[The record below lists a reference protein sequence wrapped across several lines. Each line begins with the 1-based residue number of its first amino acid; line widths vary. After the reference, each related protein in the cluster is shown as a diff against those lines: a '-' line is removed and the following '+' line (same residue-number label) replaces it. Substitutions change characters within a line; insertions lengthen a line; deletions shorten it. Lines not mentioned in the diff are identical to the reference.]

1 MLYIYNAFLFII
13 FMFNLKKFII
23 MKEIVGQ
30 TKEFVKDL
38 MISAFETT
46 MPELK
51 KIDSFPFIARA
62 DILGDTR
69 SMFWIWILPNG
80 VAITYGKDFKH
91 QFDVSSQY
99 KNVFLAEVG
108 FKTKDSSLYTKGKAQ
123 VVRIEYL
130 NSGKKIVDNVL
141 MVEAQDNTPH
151 NNFGVDDFQ
160 HEPVQVASI
169 RLAENVSY

>member
-1 MLYIYNAFLFII
+1 
-13 FMFNLKKFII
+13 

-46 MPELK
+46 LPELK

-69 SMFWIWILPNG
+69 SVYWIWVLPNG
-80 VAITYGKDFKH
+80 IAITYGKDFKH
-91 QFDVSSQY
+91 QFEVISQY

-108 FKTKDSSLYTKGKAQ
+108 FKTKDSTLYTKGKSQ
-123 VVRIEYL
+123 VLCIEYV
-130 NSGKKIVDNVL
+130 NNGKTVVDNVL
-141 MVEAQDNTPH
+141 MIEAQDNTPH
-151 NNFGVDDFQ
+151 NNFGIDDFH
-160 HEPVQVASI
+160 HEPIQVTSI
-169 RLAENVSY
+169 HLATDVNY